1 MIQAQALSSD
11 ADFLNQVASG
21 VFSGSVH
28 SLFDRTINLHCREK
42 EELFTIACV
51 ELDNGPNTLVTDRK
65 RFQNL
70 GVAVDDP
77 VFVRDGALFI
87 GQALALTWQQAKQ
100 WECRLPVYPEKDQKL
115 REHVAVIK
123 EYVAAHGK
131 PGGLKKASSPANVF
145 EAEVSALLG
154 ARTSQLYQSL
164 ALGRWSEACELAIG
178 LVGLGPGLT
187 PSGDDYLAGL
197 FSVYHLPNA
206 PCCLPY
212 PFFEKLALATRQR
225 TNEISYMML
234 KKAAVGQVRESIVS
248 LLQAAIEGTVEDVIR
263 SLDKVLSIGSSS
275 GTDLTMGLVSG
286 LMLQLE
292 TGGNVCLSKS

>member
-1 MIQAQALSSD
+1 MIQAHVLSGD
-11 ADFLNQVASG
+11 AGFLKRIRSG

-65 RFQNL
+65 RFQDL
-70 GVAVDDP
+70 RIAVDDP
-77 VFVRDGALFI
+77 VFVRDGELFI
-87 GQALALTWQQAKQ
+87 GQALALSWQQAKR
-100 WECRLPVYPEKDQKL
+100 WECKLPAYPVTDQKL
-115 REHVAVIK
+115 RANVAVMK

-131 PGGLKKASSPANVF
+131 PGGLKKASSPVNAF
-145 EAEVSALLG
+145 EAEVSSLLG

-212 PFFEKLALATRQR
+212 PFFEKFARETGQR
-225 TNEISYMML
+225 TNEISYMMI
-234 KKAAVGQVRESIVS
+234 KKAAVGHVRESIVS
-248 LLQAAIEGTVEDVIR
+248 LLQAAIEGTAEEVIR

-275 GTDLTMGLVSG
+275 GTDMTMGLISG
-286 LMLQLE
+286 VELQLE